1 MAAKILIADDEPF
14 IARSLSYVLEKSG
27 YEIYIARDG
36 EEAVRRAVDVKPDLV
51 FLDLMMPKKNGY
63 EVCTEIR
70 NHPELQHV
78 PIILITAKG
87 QKADLERGL
96 QAGANEYMTK
106 PFSPT
111 QVVARVKEVLGAQ

>member
-27 YEIYIARDG
+27 YEIYIAKDG
-36 EEAVRRAVDVKPDLV
+36 EEAVRRAIDVKPDLV

-70 NHPELQHV
+70 NHPELQRV

-87 QKADLERGL
+87 QKTDLERGL

-111 QVVARVKEVLGAQ
+111 QVVARVKEVLEAQ

>member
-1 MAAKILIADDEPF
+1 MSAKILIADDEPF

-27 YEIYIARDG
+27 YEIYLARDG
-36 EEAVRRAVDVKPDLV
+36 EEALRRAIDVKPDLV

-63 EVCTEIR
+63 EVCSEIR
-70 NHPELQHV
+70 NHPELQSV

-96 QAGANEYMTK
+96 EAGANEYMTK

-111 QVVARVKEVLGAQ
+111 QVVARVKQVLGAS

>member
-1 MAAKILIADDEPF
+1 MSAKILIADDEPF

-27 YEIYIARDG
+27 YEIYLARDG
-36 EEAVRRAVDVKPDLV
+36 EEALRRAIDVKPDLV

-63 EVCTEIR
+63 EVCSEIR
-70 NHPELQHV
+70 NHPELQNV

-96 QAGANEYMTK
+96 EAGANEYMTK

-111 QVVARVKEVLGAQ
+111 QVVARVKQVLGAS

>member
-63 EVCTEIR
+63 EVCEELR
-70 NHPELQHV
+70 NHPELQRI

-111 QVVARVKEVLGAQ
+111 QVVARVKEVLGPQ

>member
-1 MAAKILIADDEPF
+1 MGAKILIADDEPF

-27 YEIYIARDG
+27 YEIYLARDG
-36 EEAVRRAVDVKPDLV
+36 EEALRRAIDVKPDLV

-63 EVCTEIR
+63 EVCSEIR
-70 NHPELQHV
+70 NHPELRDV

-87 QKADLERGL
+87 QRADLERGL
-96 QAGANEYMTK
+96 KAGANEYMTK

-111 QVVARVKEVLGAQ
+111 QVVTRVKQVLDAS

>member
-36 EEAVRRAVDVKPDLV
+36 EEAVQRAVDVKPDLV

-63 EVCTEIR
+63 EVCEELR
-70 NHPELQHV
+70 NHPELQRI

-111 QVVARVKEVLGAQ
+111 QVVARVKEVLGPQ